1 MSFIITKDYSQ
12 ASSWQARV
20 KQAEPRGEEAM
31 NSYRYNICIIC
42 VTLISK
48 YSSSL

>member
-12 ASSWQARV
+12 ASSRQARV
-20 KQAEPRGEEAM
+20 KQAEPREEAM